1 MEKVINKFKEKFY
14 SIFLILILLCALSLN
29 VMLFILI
36 GGILVLFVKFA
47 LKYWLFT
54 IIFNYFGGILISY
67 EILYIL
73 LGYSI
78 NFGVYLNMAILFL
91 SGLINIKVCLF
102 FSKEGIIMLIFRII
116 IYIIKYILYL
126 IFFIELISKINF
138 IDKKT
143 GWELL
148 LTNKNKYKNDNKYS
162 LNNRKKLTSEFEKYE
177 ISKNLFQRL

>member
-1 MEKVINKFKEKFY
+1 MEEIIKFKEK
-14 SIFLILILLCALSLN
+14 ICNTLLFLFLLCVLSNIILLIVIGVILLS
-29 VMLFILI
+29 
-36 GGILVLFVKFA
+36 FVKFA
-47 LKYWLFT
+47 LKYNLFT

-148 LTNKNKYKNDNKYS
+148 LTNKNKYKNDNNYS
-162 LNNRKKLTSEFEKYE
+162 LSNRKKLTSEFEKYE
-177 ISKNLFQRL
+177 ISKN